1 MVMMST
7 LRDNLYLFRGRLTQ
21 LCVMIFTTLLILLV
35 YRVLTDIAWMSRLAN
50 VVGCIPF
57 SQINTDLCM

>member
-21 LCVMIFTTLLILLV
+21 LYVMIFTTLLILLV
-35 YRVLTDIAWMSRLAN
+35 YRVFTNIAWMSRLAN
-50 VVGCIPF
+50 VMGCIPF
-57 SQINTDLCM
+57 LQINTDLCM

>member
-21 LCVMIFTTLLILLV
+21 LYVMIFYDVIN
-35 YRVLTDIAWMSRLAN
+35 SS
-50 VVGCIPF
+50 CIH
-57 SQINTDLCM
+57 SVN